1 MRVDEL
7 ARRCSRSRSRICDRS
22 RRRRRSRESPIC
34 GGWHYRDP
42 SWASPC
48 LSKPTRV
55 STGRSTAGER
65 GIDRPL
71 AGARD
76 QQIER
81 SEKHQE
87 IIARLVRHAPEPV
100 AGDLRRMKYQRS
112 WAAQIGNL
120 VETIATNMM
129 MISGIAASR
138 VRKPRMM
145 STPQVTRRRRRT
157 DPSARDREYQYWQS
171 GPHQNFGEHK
181 LRNPFG
187 EKHDKANH
195 QANKMVQPSAR
206 VWSRSTHRLIAAPPS
221 TSSGRR

>member
-1 MRVDEL
+1 
-7 ARRCSRSRSRICDRS
+7 
-22 RRRRRSRESPIC
+22 
-34 GGWHYRDP
+34 
-42 SWASPC
+42 
-48 LSKPTRV
+48 
-55 STGRSTAGER
+55 
-65 GIDRPL
+65 
-71 AGARD
+71 
-76 QQIER
+76 
-81 SEKHQE
+81 
-87 IIARLVRHAPEPV
+87 
-100 AGDLRRMKYQRS
+100 
-112 WAAQIGNL
+112 
-120 VETIATNMM
+120 MM

-221 TSSGRR
+221 TSSGRSYPRFLVLEQLAKKFAHLELGGRECPDSCRRGTIDPPSGAARTLLFRSEEPFLFQPVQDGIEGAGAHLLAVAAELLDHGQAVKSAP